1 MAYFFNKGSIEI
13 YGCASTEDFNEN
25 KISSLQCKYSV
36 WTEFNKHLIC
46 AFHNYLNKLIQSHYE
61 EYDYH
66 DYTCIQKLYEYNLT
80 EYLGDYYIY
89 NYLNKNID
97 IYRKALMR
105 YNLYGIY
112 CFYELTNNLD
122 KKQLRQ
128 KTISLGNMYD
138 ICISFEIITE
148 FISDVKSL
156 QCIRTIQQIF
166 KNYLSINKHTVIE
179 IKYTEP
185 YHYNNNCNNNG
196 NNTVIII

>member
-1 MAYFFNKGSIEI
+1 
-13 YGCASTEDFNEN
+13 
-25 KISSLQCKYSV
+25 LQCKYSV

-166 KNYLSINKHTVIE
+166 KNYISINKYTVIQ
-179 IKYTEP
+179 IKNTEP
-185 YHYNNNCNNNG
+185 YHYTDNNNDND
-196 NNTVIII
+196 TVIII

>member
-1 MAYFFNKGSIEI
+1 MSFLNKGTIEI
-13 YGCASTEDFNEN
+13 YGYEASDDFNEN
-25 KISSLQCKYSV
+25 KLSFLQCKYSV
-36 WTEFNKHLIC
+36 WKEFNKHLIC

-80 EYLGDYYIY
+80 EYLGEDYVYG
-89 NYLNKNID
+89 YLNKNID

-166 KNYLSINKHTVIE
+166 KNYISINKYTVIQ
-179 IKYTEP
+179 IKNTEP
-185 YHYNNNCNNNG
+185 YHYTDNNNDND
-196 NNTVIII
+196 TVIII

>member
-13 YGCASTEDFNEN
+13 YGYAYTEDFNEN

-61 EYDYH
+61 ECDYH
-66 DYTCIQKLYEYNLT
+66 DYTCIQKLYEYNFT
-80 EYLGDYYIY
+80 EYFGDDYIY

-138 ICISFEIITE
+138 ICNSFEKIIE
-148 FISDVKSL
+148 FISNEKSL
-156 QCIRTIQQIF
+156 QCVRTIQQIF
-166 KNYLSINKHTVIE
+166 KNYLSINKYTVIQ
-179 IKYTEP
+179 IKNTEP
-185 YHYNNNCNNNG
+185 YHYTDNNNDND
-196 NNTVIII
+196 TVIII